1 MFEDLTGKLDE
12 IFRRLR
18 GKGKLSED
26 NIRESLREVRRAL
39 LEADVNYKVARD
51 FVEAV
56 REKAVG
62 QEVLKSLTP
71 GQVVI
76 KLVHDQLVELLGG
89 QAAPLGR
96 APKAPTLVMVVGLQ
110 GSGKTTFCG
119 KLALLLRKRGQR
131 VMLAAGD
138 IYRPAAIDQLEVVG
152 REVGAPVFALR
163 GGEKP
168 LDIARQAMGR
178 AVNEVMDWLILDTAG
193 RLHIDD
199 ALMGELSGIKTAMQ
213 PHEIL
218 LVVDGMTGQDA
229 VTISQ
234 TFNERLGFDGVVLTK
249 MDGDARGGAAL
260 SVKAV
265 TGRPIKFVSVG
276 EKLDALEEFHPD
288 RLASRILGMGDI
300 VTLVERAQESVDQDE
315 ARKLEEKLRR
325 EQFTFEDFLGQMQ
338 QMKKMGPLEDI
349 LKMLPGMGSRLKGLS
364 FDEGAMSHVEAMIRS
379 MTPDE
384 RARPQIIDGSRRRRI
399 ARGSG
404 TTVQEVNRLL
414 KEFGSVQ
421 KMVKMAGRAGRGRR
435 FAAPFQ

>member
-26 NIRESLREVRRAL
+26 NVRETLREVRRAL

-62 QEVLKSLTP
+62 QDVLKSLTP
-71 GQVVI
+71 GQVVV
-76 KLVHDQLVELLGG
+76 KLVHDQLIELLGG
-89 QAAPLGR
+89 QSAPLAR
-96 APKAPTLVMVVGLQ
+96 APKAPTLIMVVGLQ

-119 KLALLLRKRGQR
+119 KLALLLKKRGQR

-152 REVGAPVFALR
+152 QSVGVPVFALR

-168 LDIARQAMGR
+168 LDIARQAVGR

-199 ALMGELSGIKTAMQ
+199 ALMGELSGIKAALKPT
-213 PHEIL
+213 EIL

-300 VTLVERAQESVDQDE
+300 VTLVERAQETVDLDE
-315 ARKLEEKLRR
+315 ARKLEEKLRK
-325 EQFTFEDFLGQMQ
+325 EQFTFEDFLVQMQ

-349 LKMLPGMGSRLKGLS
+349 LKMLPGVGNRLKGFSL
-364 FDEGAMSHVEAMIRS
+364 DDGALRHVEAMIRS
-379 MTPDE
+379 MTPGE
-384 RARPQIIDGSRRRRI
+384 RARPQLIDGSRRRRI

-414 KEFGSVQ
+414 KEFESVQ
-421 KMVKMAGRAGRGRR
+421 KMVKLAGKAGRGRR
-435 FAAPFQ
+435 LAAPFQ